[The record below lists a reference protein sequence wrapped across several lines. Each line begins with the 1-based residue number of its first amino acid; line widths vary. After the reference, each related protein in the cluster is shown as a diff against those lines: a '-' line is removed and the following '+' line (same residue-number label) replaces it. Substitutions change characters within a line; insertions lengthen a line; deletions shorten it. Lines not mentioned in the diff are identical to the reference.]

1 MEELDLVEL
10 LRYYLKR
17 LPFIILVVIFAV
29 LLGYVYTTFFQ
40 VPLYHGKTT
49 IILVQKQDNEGVGS
63 ITQSDLTVHEK
74 LVSTYSEI
82 MKYRRVLSQVISD
95 LRLDITTGE
104 LANKIAVTSV
114 NETSIIRIVVSD
126 EDNRVAANIA
136 NSLAEVFMNEISKI
150 YNLENITIIDE
161 AIKEANPYNINAIKQ
176 MIIYGLIAFVLSCA
190 IIFIIYYFDNTIKTK
205 KEIETKLN
213 LPVLGEI
220 PLI

>member
-82 MKYRRVLSQVISD
+82 MKSRRVLSQVISD

-213 LPVLGEI
+213 LPVFGEI